1 MTGLSTV
8 NRIVLRGRGPEQ
20 EALTDL
26 LAATARGNGG
36 ATLLHGET
44 GIGKTAIL
52 NWTAAA
58 ATNLHVLATAG
69 CEREANLVFAGLHR
83 LLRPV
88 LDRALLL
95 PAAQAELLTRAVDGG
110 CDPGELL
117 PLSVAVLALLAEV
130 AKTQPVLCCIDD
142 AHWLDQSTM
151 DVLAFVSRRLSA
163 EPIAFVFASCDGV
176 VAASDLIAD
185 VSAVRIGG
193 LDHHTAREMLNDL
206 VPEGLVG
213 DVAGALAA
221 VAGGNPRALVDLAR
235 SLSPEQRRGEAA
247 PPASLPTDS
256 GLRRTYRNRL
266 GGLPA
271 DARWLVLLCAADQH
285 VAIRELDVTDLMRAA
300 KTCGMDIA
308 ALEPAELANVV
319 HVSGTE
325 VVFGQPLVSAIVY
338 DEATFAQRRSAHQLL
353 AEILDPLAHRLRH
366 SMHLAAAADGPDN
379 RLADELRRAALEP
392 GSSRATT
399 SRALERAAE
408 LTTEPL
414 AAANYLVAAARHA
427 WEGGEPHRARL
438 LLRKVRSHHAPH
450 VTAQT
455 ELLLGEI
462 ELRSGATTHARQALL
477 SAAGDLGQ
485 DRHLAL
491 TAMLR
496 AGEALLLS
504 GDYPRYADVA
514 KKAQTLRR
522 SDEPIGT
529 QLMFEQFAGME
540 AMFKGDYSSA
550 DPPLRRVVNLA
561 HTLDDPIAL
570 TQATIS
576 AILLG
581 DDIQAY
587 RLAIRAA
594 SVARA
599 NGDISTVP
607 KTLELAAA
615 AEFALGRYDS
625 ATTTLLE
632 ALPLARASGQESLA
646 SSILATLAVL
656 AALLGDK
663 ETCMQRVREA
673 REHTTSH
680 GVNRPEAIIEW
691 ALGVLDLVYGRP
703 AEALTRLKTL
713 LSPKTGHGQL
723 VIQIAATPHLV
734 EAAVRVGQMRP
745 AVLAQSLFHPWAVNT
760 GNPAWLALA
769 ARCRALIAG
778 EEGEAEAHYR
788 EALQFHALADSDSDF
803 ERARTELLFGQEL
816 RRGRRPSAARE
827 HLRSALEAFR
837 RFDAQPWIEQATAEL
852 RAAGD
857 QVEHRDV
864 DIAEALTPQQLQI
877 ARLAAA
883 GATNRE
889 VAAQMFLS
897 TRTVDHHMRN
907 IFARLGIRSRIDL
920 ARLIT

>member
-1 MTGLSTV
+1 MSGLSTV
-8 NRIVLRGRGPEQ
+8 HKLLLRGRGPEQ
-20 EALTDL
+20 EALTGVVT
-26 LAATARGNGG
+26 AAAQGTGG
-36 ATLLHGET
+36 ALLLHGET
-44 GIGKTAIL
+44 GVGKTVLL
-52 NWTAAA
+52 NWAAGV
-58 ATNLHVLATAG
+58 TDPRVLATSG
-69 CEREANLVFAGLHR
+69 CEREAGLAFAGLHR
-83 LLRPV
+83 VLRPV
-88 LDRALLL
+88 LDKASGL
-95 PAAQAELLTRAVDGG
+95 PSAQAELLARAVDGA
-110 CDPGELL
+110 CDPGDLL
-117 PLSVAVLALLAEV
+117 PLSVAVLALLVEV
-130 AKTQPVLCCIDD
+130 AKERPVVCVIDD
-142 AHWLDQSTM
+142 AHYLDLSTM
-151 DVLAFVSRRLSA
+151 DVLAFVARRVAS
-163 EPIAFVFASCDGV
+163 EPVAMLFASCDGV
-176 VAASDLIAD
+176 IAPSDLIGD
-185 VSAVRIGG
+185 VPSLRLGA
-193 LDHHTAREMLNDL
+193 LDHHASRELLTDL
-206 VPEGLVG
+206 LPDGLVG
-213 DVAGALAA
+213 DVAGALAG

-235 SLSPEQRRGEAA
+235 SLTPEQRRGEAA
-247 PPASLPTDS
+247 PPASLPPDS
-256 GLRRTYRNRL
+256 ALRRTYRQRL
-266 GGLPA
+266 ARLPA
-271 DARWLVLLCAADQH
+271 DARWLVLLAAADS
-285 VAIRELDVTDLMRAA
+285 ELDVTDLMRAA
-300 KTCGMDIA
+300 KASGMDIA

-325 VVFGQPLVSAIVY
+325 VVFGQPLVRSIVY

-366 SMHLAAAADGPDN
+366 CMHLAAAADGPDN
-379 RLADELRRAALEP
+379 RLADELRRAAQEQ
-392 GSSRATT
+392 GSSRTVT

-438 LLRKVRSHHAPH
+438 LLRKVRGHHAPH
-450 VTAQT
+450 VSAQT

-462 ELRSGATTHARQALL
+462 ELRAGATTHARQALL

-504 GDYPRYADVA
+504 GDYPKYVDMAQ
-514 KKAQTLRR
+514 KAQALRR

-529 QLMFEQFAGME
+529 QLLFEQFAGME
-540 AMFKGDYSSA
+540 AMFSGDYVKA
-550 DPPLRRVVNLA
+550 NPPLRQVVNLA
-561 HTLDDPIAL
+561 HTLDDPVAL
-570 TQATIS
+570 TQAAIS

-599 NGDISTVP
+599 NGDVSTVP
-607 KTLELAAA
+607 KALELAAA

-625 ATTTLLE
+625 AATTLLE

-646 SSILATLAVL
+646 SSLLATLAVL
-656 AALLGDK
+656 AAMLGDK
-663 ETCMQRVREA
+663 ETCTQRVREA
-673 REHTTSH
+673 REHTTTH
-680 GVNRPEAIIEW
+680 GANRPEALIEW
-691 ALGVLDLVYGRP
+691 ALAVLDLVYGRP
-703 AEALTRLKTL
+703 AEALARLKTL

-723 VIQIAATPHLV
+723 VIQVAATPHLI
-734 EAAVRVGQMRP
+734 EAGVRVGHLRP
-745 AVLAQSLFHPWAVNT
+745 ARLAQSLFHPWAVNT
-760 GNPAWLALA
+760 ANPAWLALA
-769 ARCRALIAG
+769 ARCRALLASD
-778 EEGEAEAHYR
+778 ESEAEAHYR
-788 EALQFHALADSDSDF
+788 EALQFHALADSEF

-837 RFDAQPWIEQATAEL
+837 RFDAQPWIDQATAEL

-857 QVEHRDV
+857 QVEHRHV